1 MGRALVLN
9 ATFEP
14 LCVVSARRALVLVLK
29 HKAELVH
36 QDGGSYHSERM
47 TVPIPSV
54 IRLKYFVRV
63 PYRARASLSRRAV
76 FVRDSFQ
83 CQYCGAGAE
92 NVDHVIPRS
101 RGGTH
106 TWENVVAACKACNTR
121 KENRLPTE
129 AGMKLRSK
137 PAAPREKI
145 WIIVAVGH
153 VDPKWEPYLNGG
165 HPHAAPQPAVA
176 PA

>member
-29 HKAELVH
+29 QKAELVH

-83 CQYCGAGAE
+83 CQYCGEGAE

-121 KENRLPTE
+121 KENRLPAE

-145 WIIVAVGH
+145 WIIVAVGR

-165 HPHAAPQPAVA
+165 HSHTPAQPAAAPA
-176 PA
+176 

>member
-1 MGRALVLN
+1 LGRALVLN

-36 QDGGSYHSERM
+36 QDGGTYHSERLEM
-47 TVPIPSV
+47 PIPSV
-54 IRLKYFVRV
+54 IRLRYFVKV

-83 CQYCGAGAE
+83 CQYCAAVAE
-92 NVDHVIPRS
+92 NVDHVLPRS

-106 TWENVVAACKACNTR
+106 TWDNVVAACKACNTK
-121 KENRLPTE
+121 KENRLPHE

-137 PAAPREKI
+137 PAAPREKT
-145 WIIVAVGH
+145 WIIVAVGRI
-153 VDPKWEPYLNGG
+153 DEKWEPYLNGLTDDL
-165 HPHAAPQPAVA
+165 PAAAA
-176 PA
+176 T

>member
-1 MGRALVLN
+1 
-9 ATFEP
+9 
-14 LCVVSARRALVLVLK
+14 
-29 HKAELVH
+29 
-36 QDGGSYHSERM
+36 
-47 TVPIPSV
+47 
-54 IRLKYFVRV
+54 
-63 PYRARASLSRRAV
+63 
-76 FVRDSFQ
+76 
-83 CQYCGAGAE
+83 
-92 NVDHVIPRS
+92 VIPRS

-121 KENRLPTE
+121 KENRLPAE

-165 HPHAAPQPAVA
+165 HAAAPHPA
-176 PA
+176 PAPA